1 VVKPDEL
8 RGAHVL
14 VAGAGISGRAAAAAL
29 LRLGA
34 RVTVTDARP
43 EALTDLPEGAVA
55 GPEELP
61 SDVALVVTGPGRRPD
76 HPLVT
81 GARVPVVGEP
91 ELAWWIG
98 QAQPLP
104 APWLAVTGTNGK
116 TTTVGMLEAILRAAG
131 QDAVACGN
139 VGYPVVTAV
148 GEARDVLA
156 VELSSFQLQWSPSI
170 VPAAGCVLN
179 VAEDHLDWHG
189 SMAAYAAAKAR
200 ALRGPVA
207 VCGVDDPAAAA
218 LLAAAPAQMRVGVTL
233 AVPGPDQLGVDGGAL
248 VDRAFGGGAL
258 VDVAAVTPGGPSG
271 LTDALAAAALARA
284 YGVPPVA
291 VAAGLAA
298 FRPGGHRGAVVARV
312 DGVTYVNDSKATN
325 PHAADAALTAAMAG
339 GPSSGPPNRSAADA
353 HGATTTTPG
362 VAASGAPAVAAGGAV
377 VWIAG
382 GLLKGASVDALVAA
396 HGPALRAAVVIGTD
410 RAEIASAMR
419 RHAPDVPV
427 VEVTPGDDDAM
438 AGIMTAAVRRAA
450 ALARPGDTVL
460 LAPAAASMDQFT
472 DYAARGDAFAAAA
485 AALAGSRS

>member
-1 VVKPDEL
+1 MKPDEL

-14 VAGAGISGRAAAAAL
+14 VAGAGISGRAAAEAL

-43 EALTDLPEGAVA
+43 EALLDLPEGAVA

-76 HPLVT
+76 HPLVAS
-81 GARVPVVGEP
+81 ARVPVVGEP
-91 ELAWWIG
+91 ELAWWIA
-98 QAQPLP
+98 QAEPSP
-104 APWLAVTGTNGK
+104 VPWLAVTGTNGK

-131 QDAVACGN
+131 HDAVACGN
-139 VGYPVVTAV
+139 VGHPVVTAV
-148 GEARDVLA
+148 GEGRDVLA
-156 VELSSFQLQWSPSI
+156 VELSSFQLHWSPSV

-189 SMAAYAAAKAR
+189 SMGAYAAAKAR

-233 AVPGPDQLGVDGGAL
+233 AVPGPDQLGVDEGAL

-258 VDVAAVTPGGPSG
+258 LDVAAVTPGGPSG

-284 YGVPPVA
+284 HGVPPAA

-312 DGVTYVNDSKATN
+312 EGVTYVDDSKATN
-325 PHAADAALTAAMAG
+325 PHAAGAALTAV
-339 GPSSGPPNRSAADA
+339 PPHPDERDSRRNRSDERPVRRA
-353 HGATTTTPG
+353 
-362 VAASGAPAVAAGGAV
+362 

-396 HGPALRAAVVIGTD
+396 HGPGLRAVVVIGTD
-410 RAEIASAMR
+410 RAEIVGAMR

-438 AGIMTAAVRRAA
+438 AGIMTAAVRHAA

-485 AALAGSRS
+485 AALPGSRS

>member
-1 VVKPDEL
+1 MKPDEL

-148 GEARDVLA
+148 REGRDVLA

-189 SMAAYAAAKAR
+189 SMTAYAAAKAR

-218 LLAAAPAQMRVGVTL
+218 LLAAAPAQLRVGVTL

-284 YGVPPVA
+284 YGVPPAA

-325 PHAADAALTAAMAG
+325 PHAADAALTAA
-339 GPSSGPPNRSAADA
+339 
-353 HGATTTTPG
+353 
-362 VAASGAPAVAAGGAV
+362 GGAV

-396 HGPALRAAVVIGTD
+396 HGPALRAVVVIGTD